1 MLPSPALLRTI
12 RGLAPS
18 VLLLVGLAA
27 CEKPRPLAVRVSIP
41 GPDSVET
48 PVTGVG
54 LVALPYD
61 RDSVLHALE
70 GRARTPRPPTAPIES
85 LFAAFRGPFAAYSSA
100 TIGLGHLRD
109 SLAAAK
115 ASLDSLRRDSPEYAR
130 QYAVFGRLTDSLRA
144 AQERVERT
152 RVALDQER
160 RTFSVRGD
168 SLRLRMRQWED
179 STYQG
184 YDSLVQGLARRIGRE
199 PVTDT
204 TGADGWA
211 HLMLQPG
218 RWWIYARSWDATDPN
233 AEWYW
238 NVAAPA
244 GDTLLLSS
252 RTARRQ
258 PRY

>member
-1 MLPSPALLRTI
+1 VARP
-12 RGLAPS
+12 
-18 VLLLVGLAA
+18 VGLRACLVAAVVAVAAVGA
-27 CEKPRPLAVRVSIP
+27 CEKPRLLAVRVSIP

-48 PVTGVG
+48 PITGVG

-70 GRARTPRPPTAPIES
+70 RRARTARPPTAPLES
-85 LFAAFRGPFAAYSSA
+85 LFAAFRGPFTAYSA
-100 TIGLGHLRD
+100 TTVRLSRLSD
-109 SLAAAK
+109 SVAATKAAL
-115 ASLDSLRRDSPEYAR
+115 ASLTRDAPDYATHYAALGRLSDSLRTAKDRADRAKAELDRARRDFASH
-130 QYAVFGRLTDSLRA
+130 
-144 AQERVERT
+144 
-152 RVALDQER
+152 
-160 RTFSVRGD
+160 GD

-184 YDSLVQGLARRIGRE
+184 YDSIVQGLTRSAGRE

-211 HLMLQPG
+211 RLTLAPG
-218 RWWIYARSWDATDPN
+218 RWWIYARSWDVTDPN

-238 NVAAPA
+238 NVPAPA

-252 RTARRQ
+252 RRARRQ

>member
-1 MLPSPALLRTI
+1 VFPSTALLRI
-12 RGLAPS
+12 GRALAWS
-18 VLLLVGLAA
+18 ALLLTPLAA

-61 RDSVLHALE
+61 RDSVLRALE
-70 GRARTPRPPTAPIES
+70 QRARTPRPPTAPLES
-85 LFAAFRGPFAAYSSA
+85 LFAAFRGPFTAYSSA
-100 TIGLGHLRD
+100 AVRLGRLRD
-109 SLAAAK
+109 SVAATK
-115 ASLDSLRRDSPEYAR
+115 AALDSLPRDALAYA
-130 QYAVFGRLTDSLRA
+130 QQFAVFGRLTDSLRA
-144 AQERVERT
+144 AQERAERAHA
-152 RVALDQER
+152 ALDRAR
-160 RTFSVRGD
+160 RDFGARGD

-184 YDSLVQGLARRIGRE
+184 YNSIVRGLSRRAGRE
-199 PVTDT
+199 AVTDT

-211 HLMLQPG
+211 HLMLPPG

-238 NVAAPA
+238 NVPAPS

-258 PRY
+258 ARY

>member
-1 MLPSPALLRTI
+1 VLSSPALLRLT
-12 RGLAPS
+12 RAVALP
-18 VLLLVGLAA
+18 VVVLAA
-27 CEKPRPLAVRVSIP
+27 AGGCKTSRPLAVRVSIP

-54 LVALPYD
+54 VVALPYD
-61 RDSVLHALE
+61 RDSVLRALE

-85 LFAAFRGPFAAYSSA
+85 LYAAFRGPFLAYSA
-100 TIGLGHLRD
+100 AAVRLARLRD
-109 SLAAAK
+109 SAGGPVSA
-115 ASLDSLRRDSPEYAR
+115 DSLR
-130 QYAVFGRLTDSLRA
+130 Q
-144 AQERVERT
+144 AQIEAERT
-152 RVALDQER
+152 RAALDRARQL
-160 RTFSVRGD
+160 FAGRGD
-168 SLRLRMRQWED
+168 TLRLRMRQWED

-184 YDSLVQGLARRIGRE
+184 YDSIVQGLARQSGRE

-211 HLMLQPG
+211 SLTVSPG

-238 NVAAPA
+238 NVPLPA
-244 GDTLLLSS
+244 TGDTLLLSS
-252 RTARRQ
+252 RSARRQ